1 MTSVDI
7 PYAQGDQAYLKR
19 FIRAV
24 RPKPVLTVSQW
35 ADKHRVM
42 TSKSSGQKGPWR
54 TSLVPFAREPM
65 DCLSVHST
73 VSEVTLM
80 KPAQSAGSE
89 IALNWIGYTMDYN
102 PGPMLYV
109 LPNVE
114 PSVDRFVKQRL
125 NPMLIDTEVLAN
137 MFDAK
142 RQRDGSNSKLIKD
155 YPGGILIMGGAN
167 SPASLAMMP
176 IRDVVVD
183 EFDRFAWEVGKE
195 GDPDGLIEQRQ
206 ATFKHRKKLNIS
218 TPTVAGASR
227 IDDKYKLSDQR
238 QYYMPCPHCGEFILF
253 KWPNLQWNKQLTHAW
268 YACEKNGCVIEEHA
282 KTEMLKEEG
291 YGGRAKWIAKFPD
304 RSSRHRG
311 YHWNALYAPI
321 GLGFRWIEL
330 VRQWIEAQ
338 DDKAKLKRFI
348 NTVLAEVWEDRT
360 RDVKPNHLM
369 ERAEPYKLK
378 QIPPGCLI
386 LTCAIDVQDDR
397 LELGLEGWGRNE
409 RNWKLDYHVI
419 PGNPARLFEEAQQ
432 KKGPLFEYL
441 TSPIQNSFGR
451 DMFIQATAVDTG
463 GHYTHEVYN
472 FVRSGIAR
480 RLMAVKG
487 ANTPGKPILVARPT
501 AQDVNYRGK
510 VIQGGVLLWT
520 VGTDTAKHRFFNQVM
535 GDQGLPP
542 EERKVHF
549 SEDLDEDYYNQVTA
563 EAFDPERNKWVKR
576 RNRRNEGLDLT
587 VYNAAASQHPEIR
600 VHAITKAKWD
610 YYESILQ
617 PPKSD
622 DGTGKPAPIAIPPG
636 LQKKGRRVRSKGVG
650 S

>member
-1 MTSVDI
+1 
-7 PYAQGDQAYLKR
+7 
-19 FIRAV
+19 
-24 RPKPVLTVSQW
+24 
-35 ADKHRVM
+35 
-42 TSKSSGQKGPWR
+42 
-54 TSLVPFAREPM
+54 
-65 DCLSVHST
+65 
-73 VSEVTLM
+73 M

-89 IALNWIGYTMDYN
+89 IALNWIGYNMEYN

-125 NPMLIDTEVLAN
+125 NPMLIDTPVLADL
-137 MFDAK
+137 FDAK

-176 IRDVVVD
+176 MRDVVVD

-238 QYYMPCPHCGEFILF
+238 QYHMRCPHCDELILF
-253 KWPNLQWNKQLTHAW
+253 KWPNLQWNKHLTHAW
-268 YACEKNGCVIEEHA
+268 YACEKNGCVIEEHE
-282 KTEMLKEEG
+282 KTQMLAN
-291 YGGRAKWIAKFPD
+291 GRWIAQHPE
-304 RSSRHRG
+304 RSTRHRG

-330 VRQWIEAQ
+330 ARQWIEAQ
-338 DDKAKLKRFI
+338 DDKAKLKRFV

-360 RDVKPNHLM
+360 RDVKPHHLM

-451 DMFIQATAVDTG
+451 EMFIQATAVDTG

-520 VGTDTAKHRFFNQVM
+520 VGTDTAKHRFFNQIM
-535 GDQGLPP
+535 SDQGQPP

-576 RNRRNEGLDLT
+576 RSRRNEGLDLT

-600 VHAITKAKWD
+600 VHAMRKRDWD
-610 YYESILQ
+610 RLAMILE
-617 PPKSD
+617 PED
-622 DGTGKPAPIAIPPG
+622 GKPQAEQKSEPVAAPEKPVP
-636 LQKKGRRVRSKGVG
+636 QRNVTRPRSGGFVNRWKR
-650 S
+650 